1 MALVGPP
8 NSGKSTLFNRLT
20 GLRQKV
26 ANYPGVTVEQRVGRL
41 NGIGRDDLTLID
53 LPGIYGLDSYS
64 EDARVAVD
72 VLHGEMP
79 GTPAPDAILLVLDS
93 LQLRRQL
100 MLAAPVLALGLPTL
114 VLLNMSDLMEA
125 RGGRVDTLALAQELG
140 VPVAKISATRGAG
153 LDSITHF
160 LNRKAEAEQPVPAEG
175 KIELPVMG
183 NPRSYRQWAT
193 GISTRTKYKAPLSN
207 AWTKRIDGVLLHKIW
222 GPLIFLAV
230 VFAVFQ
236 VVFSIGQPLSDGFGN
251 LLNAGGDRIGALLGH
266 NWVESLLIDGV
277 WRGVASVLVF
287 LPQIL
292 LLFLFIGVLE
302 DSGYLARAALI
313 ADRVMRSIGLNG
325 KAFIPLLSAYACA
338 VPAIMATRTIEN
350 KRDRFATILVAP
362 FMTCSARL
370 PIYMLMIAAFIPNTP
385 LLGDLFGLRAAVML
399 SLYVLGFVAAL
410 GTARLLKSSI
420 LKASS
425 APFILELPQYRLPT
439 VRSLSLRLVDRGK
452 VFLRQAGTVILA
464 VTLVLW
470 VLSHVPFHTDL
481 TTSVIGRLG
490 HLIEPAIQPLGFNWK
505 IGIGLLTSV
514 VAREVIVGTLGTL
527 YGADPATQSL
537 GLQAALRHDL
547 TLGGAMA
554 AAWLAGLHYWRFGVP
569 ITVAAGAATLS
580 AAVIAVVFALMPDL
594 NGHLASAVVI
604 ACGLAVF
611 AAAMRFD
618 MADPARVTRKT
629 DIAFWL
635 HLLSAPLIVQPLIF
649 GFLGGLQDL
658 DTRRALGIIAI
669 FLGLGLVAVIIDR
682 RAILVSGLA
691 YAGFAFGALIHRPGS
706 NMKRPPRLFWRWA
719 FSCSP

>member
-1 MALVGPP
+1 MSDCCSPATIEVPIEPRVAGRIRTVALVGPP

-41 NGIGRDDLTLID
+41 NGIGRGDLTLID

-64 EDARVAVD
+64 EDARVAVE

-100 MLAAPVLALGLPTL
+100 MLAAPVLSLGLPTL

-125 RGGRVDTLALAQELG
+125 RGGVVDTLALAQELG

-160 LNRKAEAEQPVPAEG
+160 LNRKAEPPVNGNGSHGNAEAGRPAAPAAG
-175 KIELPVMG
+175 RIELPVMG

-193 GISTRTKYKAPLSN
+193 GISTRTKYKAPISSE
-207 AWTKRIDGVLLHKIW
+207 WTKRIDGVLLHRIW

-236 VVFSIGQPLSDGFGN
+236 VVFSIGQPLSDGFGDV
-251 LLNAGGDRIGALLGH
+251 LNGAGDRVGALLGH

-287 LPQIL
+287 VPQIL

-370 PIYMLMIAAFIPNTP
+370 PIYMLMIAAFIPNKP
-385 LLGDLFGLRAAVML
+385 ILGDLFGLRAAVML

-410 GTARLLKSSI
+410 ATAWLLKSSI

-439 VRSLSLRLVDRGK
+439 LAFAGIAADGSRPGVSEAGGDGDSGSDDCALVSEPHSVSCGPGAERDR
-452 VFLRQAGTVILA
+452 T
-464 VTLVLW
+464 
-470 VLSHVPFHTDL
+470 
-481 TTSVIGRLG
+481 
-490 HLIEPAIQPLGFNWK
+490 
-505 IGIGLLTSV
+505 
-514 VAREVIVGTLGTL
+514 
-527 YGADPATQSL
+527 
-537 GLQAALRHDL
+537 
-547 TLGGAMA
+547 
-554 AAWLAGLHYWRFGVP
+554 
-569 ITVAAGAATLS
+569 AGA
-580 AAVIAVVFALMPDL
+580 V
-594 NGHLASAVVI
+594 H
-604 ACGLAVF
+604 
-611 AAAMRFD
+611 
-618 MADPARVTRKT
+618 
-629 DIAFWL
+629 
-635 HLLSAPLIVQPLIF
+635 
-649 GFLGGLQDL
+649 
-658 DTRRALGIIAI
+658 RAG
-669 FLGLGLVAVIIDR
+669 D
-682 RAILVSGLA
+682 
-691 YAGFAFGALIHRPGS
+691 
-706 NMKRPPRLFWRWA
+706 
-719 FSCSP
+719 

>member
-1 MALVGPP
+1 MSECCGTTATIEAPVEPRVAGRIRTVALVGPP

-41 NGIGRDDLTLID
+41 NGIGRGDLTLID

-100 MLAAPVLALGLPTL
+100 MLAAPVLNLGLPTL

-153 LDSITHF
+153 LDAITHF
-160 LNRKAEAEQPVPAEG
+160 LNRKAEAEKPVPAEG
-175 KIELPVMG
+175 RIELPVMG

-207 AWTKRIDGVLLHKIW
+207 EWTKRIDGVLLHRIW
-222 GPLIFLAV
+222 GPLIFLVV

-370 PIYMLMIAAFIPNTP
+370 PIYMLMIAAFIPNEP
-385 LLGDLFGLRAAVML
+385 ILGDFFGLRAAVML

-410 GTARLLKSSI
+410 GTAWLLKSSI

-464 VTLVLW
+464 VTIVLW
-470 VLSHVPFHTDL
+470 ILSHIPFHADL
-481 TTSVIGRLG
+481 AGSVIGRLG
-490 HLIEPAIQPLGFNWK
+490 QLVEPVIKPLGFNWK

-514 VAREVIVGTLGTL
+514 LAREVIVGTLGTL

-554 AAWLAGLHYWRFGVP
+554 LVVFFAFAMQCTSTIAIVRRETNSWRWPAVQFAYMSVLAY
-569 ITVAAGAATLS
+569 VAALAT
-580 AAVIAVVFALMPDL
+580 
-594 NGHLASAVVI
+594 N
-604 ACGLAVF
+604 
-611 AAAMRFD
+611 
-618 MADPARVTRKT
+618 
-629 DIAFWL
+629 
-635 HLLSAPLIVQPLIF
+635 Q
-649 GFLGGLQDL
+649 
-658 DTRRALGIIAI
+658 
-669 FLGLGLVAVIIDR
+669 
-682 RAILVSGLA
+682 AILHFV
-691 YAGFAFGALIHRPGS
+691 R
-706 NMKRPPRLFWRWA
+706 
-719 FSCSP
+719 